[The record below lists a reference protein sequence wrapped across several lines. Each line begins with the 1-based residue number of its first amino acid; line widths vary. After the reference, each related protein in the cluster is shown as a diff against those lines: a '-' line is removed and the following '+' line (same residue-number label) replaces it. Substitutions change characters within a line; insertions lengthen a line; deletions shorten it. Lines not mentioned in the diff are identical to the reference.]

1 MKKDKTRAK
10 MLVRAKQ
17 DANNVYQLFIY
28 DEVTDEGSFN
38 WAKWEYV
45 DSTTSADYFREQL
58 AAIPDNATIELFIN
72 SHGGYVDEG
81 TAIYNQ
87 LKRHKAYKVG
97 YVDGVAYSVAALI
110 LMACDHIVVGLG
122 TTVLVHNM
130 WTVAVGNAEDL
141 RKVADDLDKM
151 MESNRQVFMQ
161 RFKGSEDELIALMA
175 EERPLT
181 PNECL
186 ELGFCDELGEVVE
199 HKDLEK
205 KDDENPDDEP
215 DDKEKQVSQM
225 LQAYI
230 KQMSQNADR
239 ITQAVQSFESSLI
252 PVPDVSREAGKPN
265 QRANPEPK
273 EPEGNKCI
281 NFFNQFLEEESE

>member
-17 DANNVYQLFIY
+17 NAKNVYQLFIY

-38 WAKWEYV
+38 WATWEYI

-58 AAIPDNATIELFIN
+58 ASIPDNATIELFIN

-205 KDDENPDDEP
+205 QDDESDDEP
-215 DDKEKQVSQM
+215 DDKDQKVSQ
-225 LQAYI
+225 LLKTYI
-230 KQMSQNADR
+230 SQMSQNVDR
-239 ITQAVQSFESSLI
+239 ITHAVQNFENSL
-252 PVPDVSREAGKPN
+252 VSAQGSGEAVRMM
-265 QRANPEPK
+265 QEANPEPK

>member
-17 DANNVYQLFIY
+17 NAKNVYQLFIY

-38 WAKWEYV
+38 WATWEYI

-58 AAIPDNATIELFIN
+58 ASIPDNATIELFIN

-161 RFKGSEDELIALMA
+161 RFKGSEDELIALMT

-205 KDDENPDDEP
+205 QDDESDDEP
-215 DDKEKQVSQM
+215 DDKDQKVSQ
-225 LQAYI
+225 LLKTYI
-230 KQMSQNADR
+230 SQMSQNADR
-239 ITQAVQSFESSLI
+239 ITHAVQSFEDSLMSAHGSGETVRMI
-252 PVPDVSREAGKPN
+252 QGT
-265 QRANPEPK
+265 NPEPK
-273 EPEGNKCI
+273 EPEENKCI

>member
-17 DANNVYQLFIY
+17 NAHNVYQLFIY
-28 DEVTDEGSFN
+28 DEVTDSGSWDWN
-38 WAKWEYV
+38 TWEYI

-58 AAIPDNATIELFIN
+58 ASIPDNATIELFIN

-110 LMACDHIVVGLG
+110 LMACDHIVAGLG

-205 KDDENPDDEP
+205 QDDESDDEP
-215 DDKEKQVSQM
+215 DDKDQKVSQ
-225 LQAYI
+225 LLKTYI
-230 KQMSQNADR
+230 SQMSQNVDR
-239 ITQAVQSFESSLI
+239 ITHAVQNFENSLM
-252 PVPDVSREAGKPN
+252 SAQGSGEAVRMM
-265 QRANPEPK
+265 QEANPEPK